1 MTTLTAQQAGNQQDF
16 VQEAISK
23 FSAEAKSLLAQQHKD
38 LKTANEDA
46 LAKTNARLNEVG
58 EKLAAAQAE
67 SKRLADII
75 ADIETAPR
83 KKSNHGHEKAPV
95 TKSLGHRVT
104 RSLDFAQGVKN
115 AQRLGANGKPSP
127 IMVNVGSIWGKT
139 RNAPADM
146 IDQIIKA
153 GLEGKTVDFD
163 DDSVGTGVNPQ
174 YIPGLVEFPKLMPMI
189 RLLVPA
195 MATTETNLIKLDRE
209 KQELPLVARVTA
221 VSNIGDTTI
230 NVDNVTGFSTST
242 GWATVYLDNGS
253 DPVET
258 NTVTTI
264 TADSSGDGS
273 GVLTVTATGIAL
285 AVGDRVYAQRF
296 GVTPEG
302 DLAPRSLD
310 EYEDYEVAVAEL
322 STFVRANAVKLSDI
336 TYLEQFIERRL
347 LNRIARMED
356 LHCFYGPGGTGKI
369 KGIFADTAVAES
381 TRTGGT
387 YQDHIIGGIYSVWG
401 RYYQPMDVVVA
412 LSIHQ
417 ALTTAKDSTGRYL
430 FWSDQQAGTP
440 MQMHVA
446 RLHGHNQ
453 LSATHGVVGDFGMAC
468 TIFDREDAQVE
479 IGYNNDDMQRRKKT
493 ILAYERLAFAIEQP
507 NALQRLVF

>member
-1 MTTLTAQQAGNQQDF
+1 MTALANQQDI

-23 FSAEAKSLLAQQHKD
+23 FSAEAKTLLAQQAKD
-38 LKTANEDA
+38 LKTASEGE
-46 LAKTNARLNEVG
+46 LAKTNAKLDEVG
-58 EKLAAAQAE
+58 AKLAAAQAE
-67 SKRLADII
+67 SVRLANII
-75 ADIETAPR
+75 ADLEVAPR
-83 KKSNHGHEKAPV
+83 KKHGTEKAPV
-95 TKSLGHRVT
+95 TKSLGYRVT
-104 RSLDFAQGVKN
+104 RSLDFAQGLKS
-115 AQRLGANGKPSP
+115 AQRLGANGKPSNILVP
-127 IMVNVGSIWGKT
+127 VGSIWGKT
-139 RNAPADM
+139 LSTPADLVER
-146 IDQIIKA
+146 IIKA

-174 YIPGLVEFPKLMPMI
+174 YIPGLVEFPKLMPLI
-189 RLLVPA
+189 RMLCPA
-195 MATTETNLIKLDRE
+195 MATTETNLIRLDRE
-209 KQELPLVARVTA
+209 KAELPLVARVTA

-230 NVDNVTGFSTST
+230 NVDNVSGFSTAS
-242 GWATVYLDNGS
+242 GWTAIYLDNGS

-258 NTVTTI
+258 NAVSAVTP
-264 TADSSGDGS
+264 DSSGDGS

-310 EYEDYEVAVAEL
+310 EFEDYEVPVCEL
-322 STFVRANAVKLSDI
+322 SSFVRANAVKLSDI

-347 LNRIARMED
+347 LNRQARMED

-369 KGIFADTAVAES
+369 KGIFADSAVNSS
-381 TRTGGT
+381 TRTSGT
-387 YQDHIIGGIYSVWG
+387 YQDHIIAGIYSVWG
-401 RYYQPMDVVVA
+401 RYYQPQDCVVS
-412 LSIHQ
+412 LGIHQ

-430 FWSDQQAGTP
+430 FWSDQQAGAP
-440 MQMHVA
+440 MQMHVV

-453 LSATHGVVGDFGMAC
+453 LTATHGVLGDFATAC
-468 TIFDREDAQVE
+468 TIFDREDAQIE

-493 ILAYERLAFAIEQP
+493 ILAYARLAFAIEQP